1 MPTVRRAS
9 VQENRSTCSLRS
21 RSSSNE
27 YIVRLLGG
35 WTEVAFAFSFC
46 SFVAIGSVHESAANK
61 RLENPQGENLF
72 RRELGNVLCDYR
84 EVGQFAGF
92 DRTFIILFKFRIGSL
107 DSVASQRLF
116 ECQPLFGMPP
126 AGRITFRIL
135 PSDCGINS
143 IERIQGLAR
152 EI

>member
-61 RLENPQGENLF
+61 RLENPQGENLI
-72 RRELGNVLCDYR
+72 RRELVNVICDDCVVDKFGVFGGR
-84 EVGQFAGF
+84 DLWCLVRVLLVVMVLGPIGCGCVGELVVMLV
-92 DRTFIILFKFRIGSL
+92 R
-107 DSVASQRLF
+107 
-116 ECQPLFGMPP
+116 C
-126 AGRITFRIL
+126 
-135 PSDCGINS
+135 
-143 IERIQGLAR
+143 
-152 EI
+152 

>member
-35 WTEVAFAFSFC
+35 WTEVTFAFSFC

-72 RRELGNVLCDYR
+72 RREL
-84 EVGQFAGF
+84 
-92 DRTFIILFKFRIGSL
+92 DRKSTRLNSSHTVISYAVFCLKKKKALVDDVTADLI
-107 DSVASQRLF
+107 DSNA
-116 ECQPLFGMPP
+116 PM
-126 AGRITFRIL
+126 
-135 PSDCGINS
+135 
-143 IERIQGLAR
+143 
-152 EI
+152 